1 MANKSVAAN
10 SLNGYPS
17 TERNVGSYEAKNT
30 PKTEME
36 VADFS
41 FLAAKTTKK
50 TEMELVDLMNADLT
64 TWKTQEKLLKLKL
77 KSTGTKAELV
87 DRLRIFEE
95 NTKLLE
101 KQLNDINKTYVFHT
115 SLEESEVPPPTSA
128 WSADRSLNPK
138 VDSNT
143 LSVYTGYKKQGSKGQ
158 FRKARRAF
166 LSRKIKT
173 VKSVKVGDQTF
184 LKGMIIKSFGQ
195 EITRPVVVMVQKTL
209 PVKGRCSCPIGK
221 CGTCCYVIAILMF
234 LEYYFKHIVCLLSL
248 TVTQKMQTWHRKGK
262 MTGIATRASQIPL
275 RSFRDTRSTRKPSKF
290 SPENGAI
297 TDDIHKSK

>member
-87 DRLRIFEE
+87 DRLRIFQE

-101 KQLNDINKTYVFHT
+101 KQLNDIKQNLCISHKFGRVRSSSTNLC
-115 SLEESEVPPPTSA
+115 LERRSIIES
-128 WSADRSLNPK
+128 
-138 VDSNT
+138 
-143 LSVYTGYKKQGSKGQ
+143 QGRFQHAISIHW
-158 FRKARRAF
+158 
-166 LSRKIKT
+166 L
-173 VKSVKVGDQTF
+173 
-184 LKGMIIKSFGQ
+184 Q
-195 EITRPVVVMVQKTL
+195 ETR
-209 PVKGRCSCPIGK
+209 
-221 CGTCCYVIAILMF
+221 
-234 LEYYFKHIVCLLSL
+234 
-248 TVTQKMQTWHRKGK
+248 
-262 MTGIATRASQIPL
+262 
-275 RSFRDTRSTRKPSKF
+275 
-290 SPENGAI
+290 
-297 TDDIHKSK
+297 